1 MKSKGST
8 NAAEKPDSSAD
19 EARKLDDTHDVV
31 IVPRN
36 GSVHRFPVNR
46 ETGAYDQSP
55 QEFPRNE
62 TGGRKARAVIKPSKD
77 FGPAFAIA
85 PTRPEPAAQNG
96 TCVLIN
102 QHNVRIRNPWTMAR
116 LNNEPAAG
124 KEAQQDPFQR
134 ALPARDKRDEFDVLL
149 AGPAGRVYLVRKAA
163 GVAPTITELTNIGV
177 EGEIWYQLRS
187 GFIAGSVHCFQ
198 EGKVIPMVNVTSLE
212 PEKE

>member
-1 MKSKGST
+1 M
-8 NAAEKPDSSAD
+8 KPDSSED

-31 IVPRN
+31 IVPRR
-36 GSVHRFPVNR
+36 GGVQRFPIDR
-46 ETGAYDQSP
+46 EKGVYAEPP

-62 TGGRKARAVIKPSKD
+62 TGGRKARAVIKPSKE

-102 QHNVRIRNPWTMAR
+102 QHNVRIRNPWTSAR
-116 LNNEPAAG
+116 LNNEPGAG
-124 KEAQQDPFQR
+124 EPTEQDPFNR
-134 ALPARDKRDEFDVLL
+134 ALPERDKGDEFDVLL
-149 AGPAGRVYLVRKAA
+149 AGPAGKVYLVRKMTGA
-163 GVAPTITELTNIGV
+163 APTIMELPNMGM

-198 EGKVIPMVNVTSLE
+198 ENKVIPMVNVTSLE
-212 PEKE
+212 REPE